1 MTMADLSPDNLAV
14 LEAKLR
20 ADLEAVQKV
29 RALMEEH
36 LSSGASAMAVPA
48 VVPVP
53 LVTPPVE
60 SPPVR
65 RPVSLDRMP
74 LAPRQAVKEVKTEV
88 RAVVETLSGP
98 FKIGALKSA
107 LQKRYA
113 SFPDT
118 SVRSVLMRMVQA
130 GELQIVER
138 GYGRSGSTFQRVGGA
153 AESAVDS
160 DDSASA

>member
-36 LSSGASAMAVPA
+36 LSGGAAAMAVPA
-48 VVPVP
+48 VVRAP
-53 LVTPPVE
+53 LAPPPVE

-65 RPVSLDRMP
+65 GFVSLDRMP
-74 LAPRQAVKEVKTEV
+74 LTPPQAVKEVKTEV
-88 RAVVETLSGP
+88 RAVVEALSGP
-98 FKIGALKSA
+98 FKIGAVKSA
-107 LQKRYA
+107 LQKRHA
-113 SFPDT
+113 FFPDT

-130 GELQIVER
+130 GELKVVER
-138 GYGRSGSTFQRVGGA
+138 GFGRAGGTFQRVGHEA
-153 AESAVDS
+153 
-160 DDSASA
+160 